1 MLTPS
6 IFGENLL
13 DDWFDFPSFKDFE
26 RPEKKLYGSHADR
39 LMKTDVKEHEDRFEL
54 DVELPGFSKDEIGL
68 ELSEGYLM
76 IKAAKSHN
84 EDKSDK
90 EGKIIRQER
99 FAGAMQRT
107 FYVGDAVTEEDIK
120 ASFKDGILNLTIP
133 KKEKPAVPEKK
144 TIMIEG

>member
-26 RPEKKLYGSHADR
+26 RPEKKLYGRHADR
-39 LMKTDVKEHEDRFEL
+39 LMRTDIKEHDDRFEL
-54 DVELPGFSKDEIGL
+54 DVELPGFSKDEISL
-68 ELSEGYLM
+68 ELSEGYL
-76 IKAAKSHN
+76 IINAAKSLN
-84 EDKSDK
+84 EDKSDN

-133 KKEKPAVPEKK
+133 KIDKPQVPEKK
-144 TIMIEG
+144 TIMIAG